1 MRVMMIDMQLIELGL
16 ICLVANLLVV
26 HPLILRLTGI
36 STFNA
41 DDGIPIFGI
50 LAILIP
56 PVVSA
61 LFALGIVIYSQ
72 KWLFRSY
79 SRWSNLVAGE

>member
-1 MRVMMIDMQLIELGL
+1 MADMQLIELGL

-36 STFNA
+36 SMFNA

-50 LAILIP
+50 LAIIIP
-56 PVVSA
+56 PVLSA
-61 LFALGIVIYSQ
+61 LFSLGINIYSQ
-72 KWLFRSY
+72 RWLFGSY
-79 SRWSNLVAGE
+79 GRWSSLVAGR

>member
-1 MRVMMIDMQLIELGL
+1 MRVMMTDMQLIELGL
-16 ICLVANLLVV
+16 ICLVANLLVI
-26 HPLILRLTGI
+26 HPLTLRLTGI
-36 STFNA
+36 NMFVA

-72 KWLFRSY
+72 GWLFRPY
-79 SRWSNLVAGE
+79 SKWSNLVAGE